1 MAETETLFDKLQ
13 VEQLTLYKSPVDDG
27 GAALVVKF
35 KKPVELDDDAIA
47 FPLDKD
53 QMARLF
59 RLVVGWA
66 AEAKLVELQDANRL
80 VKLPHELQ

>member
-1 MAETETLFDKLQ
+1 MAETLFDKLK

-35 KKPVELDDDAIA
+35 EQSVELDDDSLA
-47 FPLDKD
+47 FPLDRD
-53 QMARLF
+53 QMGRLF

-66 AEAKLVELQDANRL
+66 AEIKLIELQEATRL
-80 VKLPHELQ
+80 VKLPHEIQ